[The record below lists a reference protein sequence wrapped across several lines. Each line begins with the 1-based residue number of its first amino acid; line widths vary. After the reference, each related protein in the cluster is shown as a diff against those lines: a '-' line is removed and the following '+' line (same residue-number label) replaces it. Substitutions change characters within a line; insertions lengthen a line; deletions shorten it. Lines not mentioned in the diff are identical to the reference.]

1 MGRLDGGVDVIGRL
15 AIGAVGGLL
24 MAYGAILALTRQ
36 DPAQLLEV
44 SLWLAA
50 GVLVHDG
57 LLSGVVLLSGLAG
70 RRLLPD
76 AWRTPTTVAVVVWG
90 TVTIVGIPMLGRF
103 GARPDNPTL
112 LDRPYLPSWLAVLA
126 VTILA
131 VAVAGALRS
140 RASTGSH
147 TEPEG

>member
-1 MGRLDGGVDVIGRL
+1 MGRFDGGVDVIGRL

-24 MAYGAILALTRQ
+24 MAYGAVLALTRQ

-44 SLWLAA
+44 ALWLAA

-57 LLSGVVLLSGLAG
+57 LLSGALLLAGLAG
-70 RRLLPD
+70 RRLLPH
-76 AWRTPTTVAVVVWG
+76 AWRTPVTVAVVVWG

-103 GARPDNPTL
+103 GALPDNPTL

-126 VTILA
+126 VTVVA
-131 VAVAGALRS
+131 VAVAGGLRS
-140 RASTGSH
+140 RAGAGAQA
-147 TEPEG
+147 EPEG

>member
-1 MGRLDGGVDVIGRL
+1 MIGRL

-24 MAYGAILALTRQ
+24 MAYGAVLALTRQ

-44 SLWLAA
+44 ALWLAA

-57 LLSGVVLLSGLAG
+57 LLSGAVLLAGLAG
-70 RRLLPD
+70 RRLLPQ
-76 AWRTPTTVAVVVWG
+76 AWRAPTTIAVVVWG

-103 GARPDNPTL
+103 GALPDNPTL

-126 VTILA
+126 VTLIA
-131 VAVAGALRS
+131 VIVAGALRS
-140 RASTGSH
+140 RAGASTH
-147 TEPEG
+147 TGQES